1 MTRSAMAA
9 IGMILLS
16 AAALARQA
24 ATQTVDPATRFV
36 QVANTYSLAADITYL
51 RAGGAD
57 LKLDVYRPSNATD
70 PTPVLMFMHGGGWT
84 NGSKNSSLFAFLP
97 FLEMGWAVVNVEY
110 RLADV
115 ALAPAAVEDCRCAL
129 RWIYQN
135 AKQYKFDLDNIVTTG
150 QSAGGHLALT
160 TGMIPESAGLDRQC
174 PGDRRRA
181 WTTGD
186 LGTQEMTV
194 AAVLDFYGITDV
206 EDLMN
211 RKPGTVRQLHR
222 GLARQ
227 RDGPRRAREARL
239 ADDLRAKGTATD
251 HDHPRH
257 RRFRRAVRPGDEAE
271 EDARLRRQPQR
282 VLPGRRRR
290 SRRVDH
296 GGHGQDLQSHPRLLR
311 HVSHR
316 RATPG
321 RQAAKGID
329 LRAHSA
335 PHVSHVSI
343 AARGRSCG
351 PQKVDSGWKS

>member
-1 MTRSAMAA
+1 MTLSATPG
-9 IGMILLS
+9 IILLS
-16 AAALARQA
+16 VAALVGQGVA
-24 ATQTVDPATRFV
+24 QTVDPATRFV

-57 LKLDVYRPSNATD
+57 LKLDVYRPSNAPG

-84 NGSKNSSLFAFLP
+84 SGSKDSSLFAFLP

-135 AKQYKFDLDNIVTTG
+135 AKQYKFDLDNIVVTG

-186 LGTQEMTV
+186 LGTQEMKV

-211 RKPGTVRQLHR
+211 RKPGTS
-222 GLARQ
+222 GNFT
-227 RDGPRRAREARL
+227 EAWL
-239 ADDLRAKGTATD
+239 GSAMD
-251 HDHPRH
+251 
-257 RRFRRAVRPGDEAE
+257 RPAI
-271 EDARLRRQPQR
+271 A
-282 VLPGRRRR
+282 
-290 SRRVDH
+290 RRVSPTSYVRKGLPPIMIIHGTVDSIVPFDQATKLKKLLDSAGAPNEFYAVEG
-296 GGHGQDLQSHPRLLR
+296 GGHGGWTTADMEKIYKAIRVFFAKYHIGELR
-311 HVSHR
+311 EDVR
-316 RATPG
+316 RP
-321 RQAAKGID
+321 
-329 LRAHSA
+329 
-335 PHVSHVSI
+335 
-343 AARGRSCG
+343 
-351 PQKVDSGWKS
+351 

>member
-1 MTRSAMAA
+1 MTHSATVA
-9 IGMILLS
+9 IAIVLLS
-16 AAALARQA
+16 GGLASQSPP
-24 ATQTVDPATRFV
+24 QSVDPATRFV
-36 QVANTYSLAADITYL
+36 QVANAYSLTADITYL

-57 LKLDVYRPSNATD
+57 LKLDVYRPSNATA

-97 FLEMGWAVVNVEY
+97 FLDMGWAVVNVEY

-160 TGMIPESAGLDRQC
+160 TGMIQESAGLDRQC

-186 LGTQEMTV
+186 LGTQEMKV

-211 RKPGTVRQLHR
+211 RKPGTSGNFTEAWLGSAMDRAAIAKRVSPTTYVRK
-222 GLARQ
+222 GL
-227 RDGPRRAREARL
+227 PPIMIIH
-239 ADDLRAKGTATD
+239 GTADSVVPFDQATKLKKMLD
-251 HDHPRH
+251 
-257 RRFRRAVRPGDEAE
+257 AVGTPNEFYAVEG
-271 EDARLRRQPQR
+271 
-282 VLPGRRRR
+282 
-290 SRRVDH
+290 
-296 GGHGQDLQSHPRLLR
+296 GGHGGWATADMEKVYKAIRGFFAKYHIGEPRQD
-311 HVSHR
+311 
-316 RATPG
+316 
-321 RQAAKGID
+321 AKRP
-329 LRAHSA
+329 L
-335 PHVSHVSI
+335 P
-343 AARGRSCG
+343 
-351 PQKVDSGWKS
+351 